1 MDTHSNDLRSP
12 PVLKPVI
19 DKEMHRRAKWRN
31 RINTWMI
38 MGGLT
43 MLLVISAWVLFG
55 ASGIVWALGLGGML
69 ALLTPRFSPAMVLR
83 FYKARAIQP
92 PEAPEIFRIMRV
104 LAQRAELPEVPKL
117 YYVASSNVNAFAVGR
132 PDDSAITV
140 TDGLLRG
147 LNLRQLTGVLAHEVS
162 HIANE
167 DIKVMGLADVVSR
180 LTGVMQSTGFLLL
193 FLGIW
198 RGGGAIIAAIVLMLA
213 PTIGTFL
220 QLALSRSREYDADLA
235 AAQLSGDPVGL
246 ASALETMQRRQGSL
260 WESIVLPG
268 GRMPDPSL
276 LRTHPKT
283 EDRIARLLDL
293 KANPEPE
300 VETGE
305 TRVRLPAAFRPVL
318 QRPRFHASGL
328 WY

>member
-1 MDTHSNDLRSP
+1 MDTYSHQRRSAP
-12 PVLKPVI
+12 AFKPVI
-19 DKEMHRRAKWRN
+19 DKDMHRRAKWRN

-43 MLLVISAWVLFG
+43 LLLVISAWALFG
-55 ASGIVWALGLGGML
+55 TGGILWALVLAGLL

-83 FYKARAIQP
+83 FYKARAIEP
-92 PEAPEIFRIMRV
+92 REAPEISRIMRV
-104 LAQRAELPEVPKL
+104 LAQRAELPKIPKL
-117 YYVASSNVNAFAVGR
+117 YYVASSNMNAFAIGR

-162 HIANE
+162 HIASE
-167 DIKVMGLADVVSR
+167 DIRVMGLADVVSR
-180 LTGVMQSTGFLLL
+180 LTAAMQSTGFLLL

-198 RGGGAIIAAIVLMLA
+198 RGGGAIIAAFVLMLA
-213 PTIGTFL
+213 PTVGTFL

-235 AAQLSGDPVGL
+235 AAQLTGDPIGL
-246 ASALETMQRRQGSL
+246 ASALKTIERRQGSL
-260 WESIVLPG
+260 WESIVIPG
-268 GRMPDPSL
+268 GRTPDPSL

-283 EDRIARLLDL
+283 EERIARLLEL
-293 KANPEPE
+293 KVEPDHE

-305 TRVRLPAAFRPVL
+305 TRVRLPAEFQPVV
-318 QRPRFHASGL
+318 QRPRFHGSGL